1 MRDMTLAKGG
11 DADLLS
17 LKGDAVVLSSSLPFP
32 PGNPF
37 DATLATGEAVQFK
50 SYGSHKE
57 EDGRFTVK
65 GRVISPTRALRETLA
80 SLAAGKSG
88 G

>member
-1 MRDMTLAKGG
+1 MRHLTLAKGG

-17 LKGDAVVLSSSLPFP
+17 MTGDQIVLSSSLPFP
-32 PGNPF
+32 PGARF
-37 DATLATGEAVQFK
+37 DATLGTGEAVQLK
-50 SYGSHKE
+50 SHGSHKE